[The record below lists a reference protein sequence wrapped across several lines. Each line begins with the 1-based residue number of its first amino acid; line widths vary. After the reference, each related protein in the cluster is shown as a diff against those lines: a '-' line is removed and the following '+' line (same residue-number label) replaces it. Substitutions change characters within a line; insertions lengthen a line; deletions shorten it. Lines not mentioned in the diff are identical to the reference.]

1 MESTNCRTFTIAC
14 RHFAVSYSCLD
25 LTQQDILHYEL
36 ERPPIML
43 PMTTD
48 QSEKA
53 DSGSV
58 IETHE
63 HIQPYS
69 EYSIVSMKIQTQ
81 CPSEAYM
88 RRSACC
94 VHPDHQMTQKSFLRS
109 PLTSDVVIE
118 GTHRISV
125 RPVTA
130 CRTSSSKGQAPP
142 LPGFGPCSD
151 LPSTSDLIFLTFC
164 SRPSMGPTG
173 FLPPRFPQDDN
184 CCKNSTKLGIDEVKG
199 ARRQGAALNRPCF
212 SNRTTAP

>member
-1 MESTNCRTFTIAC
+1 MNWNDHQVNQEPVI
-14 RHFAVSYSCLD
+14 
-25 LTQQDILHYEL
+25 ILA
-36 ERPPIML
+36 IML

-53 DSGSV
+53 DSGSM

-63 HIQPYS
+63 HIQPCS
-69 EYSIVSMKIQTQ
+69 EYSIDSMKIQTQ
-81 CPSEAYM
+81 CPSEACM

-173 FLPPRFPQDDN
+173 FCRLAFLRM
-184 CCKNSTKLGIDEVKG
+184 TTV
-199 ARRQGAALNRPCF
+199 AR
-212 SNRTTAP
+212 TAPNWALTKSREPGDRERP